1 MTDQISA
8 PEFLD
13 LTAFYLAVSSVDKI
27 LVQSSESPV
36 PGVDSDLLRKHRGE
50 AGVLI
55 RRVASSVDAGIDSL
69 LRDASEKSKLRVKT
83 KLDAALRGSSFSA
96 YASRAEF
103 LEFFLPR
110 LQTHTNVLRDVFGD
124 KSSQAIRIVQ
134 SASVD
139 APLPR
144 LYKLAGVQMASGGK
158 LPLLKKWIQEA
169 TKICG
174 NPVSDIEE
182 ISVDIQTTDVL
193 LDRVTKNNRK
203 LDLLD
208 PTDPAAAE
216 VTQENAQLLN
226 KVTRLAEKSGD
237 PASIKAH
244 AAARVAKSG
253 EDKGSFATTISA
265 HLKMTPEQEDSM
277 LARGKVVIAAGAG
290 SGKTR
295 VLAGKVIHHCQDLG
309 LSLSNIM
316 AVSFTIKSSSE
327 LKKRIVDY
335 GQEIGLNLPNPDS
348 DRKSFAGIGTT
359 HSIGRRI
366 LKSANSGWKTDD
378 PKKDTIQGGDISK
391 LLKVAILQVKMKSQG
406 GASAVPPPSAMSFFP
421 NRPSSSGIHS
431 DPALESTSPIQEPLE
446 GKSPLE
452 LFLQDDGRYQTMIAA
467 AVDTIRDLL
476 SSFPSVKVFPASAS
490 GWCRAEVYGPGIVR
504 FGDTLADMRVNGA
517 SLSYKDADPRYRA
530 PDRFVAFSKREF
542 DRQAVIDDIRNALGF
557 PQAENALQALVEL
570 STKKPSELSAN
581 ELAILEEIVTNP
593 FVASGLTQRKVLV
606 RTAAVTPL
614 LFKKLAIAEDED
626 VTSDL
631 LGNMETSEKG
641 IQTASQRKMEKLDYD
656 QSPYYWFI
664 HNPAN
669 QWFNIGA
676 TDADFQEEDAKGNKK
691 DISVGEFARFVGFN
705 KNSLRAPGEIFMGS
719 QTKSVPVGED
729 DDDVNWSDT
738 GAAKDRIFS
747 AVYGAYEWLKGN
759 IPTLQGRLDY
769 DDQLVQP
776 SRELIE
782 NPELLKKYQKQYK
795 CVLVDEAQ
803 DLNAAQHLLFGLVS
817 GYIDPATLKP
827 REDGKISADTFALI
841 GDDKQCVDV
850 NSLVSTIDGLVPAG
864 NLKPGDKVLAY
875 RNGSVV
881 PQTVRHVVPSKWDH
895 GLAITTESGNTLTM
909 SPNHRLW
916 ATSPQTEEDQT
927 IVYLMYR
934 GDMGFRVG
942 ITNKG
947 KIGSEG
953 DYLNSFGGRCF
964 LEKAEKFWVL
974 DILDREAALLAEI
987 RYSLRFG
994 IPTTVFNGEHRDLNQ
1009 DRISS
1014 IFQEFGKNG
1023 MRLLESKHLSFDL
1036 PHWMSQSYNKHGRE
1050 RHTINLL
1057 AHCSRSTQVSMEWT
1071 GNKFD
1076 AALVGFGVSTAPE
1089 DRRRIRRRFP
1099 NYRDALS
1106 FSEEISR
1113 LTGAQISYRL
1123 STPEEPLR
1131 EIPAAGLFVGM
1142 SVPILDGEGIVL
1154 DKITSITEVPG
1165 SFVDLDVDDASNFFA
1180 GGILTHNCIYEF
1192 RAADPSK
1199 FIEKSDLVPG
1209 GEGFTTKLLD
1219 TNFRSGNV
1227 IVESANKLIAYN
1239 SKQIPMVC
1247 KTDPAR
1253 GEGTISRMSVPTMDD
1268 AAESMCSQILSEF
1281 EVAKQDGDA
1290 ENFYGN
1296 YGLAVRTNQ
1305 EVYQFAMKMIEKG
1318 IPFRSKK
1325 NFLSGPAIG
1334 PVIGIFS
1341 ILRTDS
1347 LEARNAGVIA
1357 GLNAPDFG
1365 ANPNT
1370 VNTKMQ
1376 ELGVTDYYDFL
1387 VNQNGARKIYKLSKM
1402 VSALEQYA
1410 EYIEEVV
1417 RVGEK
1422 GTATDV
1428 LDLIL
1433 NQSGPGGDTFVDSLS
1448 ASLMDDAE
1456 AMEELQAKA
1465 DADATGSGK
1474 ITPMMLATYAL
1485 APIEPLRKAAL
1496 RFPTAKEFVGYIRSL
1511 IESNKKNVGDGDAKA
1526 DAVQI
1531 DTVHGWKGLEVA
1543 NLYVPMWDGGF
1554 PHKRS
1559 MASPSLME
1567 SERRL
1572 AYVAITRG
1580 RERVTILEP
1589 KSVKDKDVEP
1599 SQFTY
1604 EACIP
1609 LVGTNNGRGPV
1620 GREPGVDDEETPID
1634 LKTASVDRFRIPV
1647 MEPRSGSYHQ
1657 DEDVVSEPVSDD
1669 LEKVWDAVPYEGLVK

>member
-50 AGVLI
+50 AGALI

-96 YASRAEF
+96 YAVRAEF

-309 LSLSNIM
+309 LSLSNVM

-391 LLKVAILQVKMKSQG
+391 LLKVAILQVKMRSQG
-406 GASAVPPPSAMSFFP
+406 GASAMPPASAMSFFP
-421 NRPSSSGIHS
+421 NRPSSSAIQS
-431 DPALESTSPIQEPLE
+431 DPALESTSPIQDPLE

-490 GWCRAEVYGPGIVR
+490 GWCRAEVFGPGIVR

-517 SLSYKDADPRYRA
+517 ALSYKDADPRYRA

-542 DRQAVIDDIRNALGF
+542 DRQAVVDDIRNALGF

-841 GDDKQCVDV
+841 GDDKQC
-850 NSLVSTIDGLVPAG
+850 
-864 NLKPGDKVLAY
+864 
-875 RNGSVV
+875 
-881 PQTVRHVVPSKWDH
+881 
-895 GLAITTESGNTLTM
+895 
-909 SPNHRLW
+909 
-916 ATSPQTEEDQT
+916 
-927 IVYLMYR
+927 
-934 GDMGFRVG
+934 
-942 ITNKG
+942 
-947 KIGSEG
+947 
-953 DYLNSFGGRCF
+953 
-964 LEKAEKFWVL
+964 
-974 DILDREAALLAEI
+974 
-987 RYSLRFG
+987 
-994 IPTTVFNGEHRDLNQ
+994 
-1009 DRISS
+1009 
-1014 IFQEFGKNG
+1014 
-1023 MRLLESKHLSFDL
+1023 
-1036 PHWMSQSYNKHGRE
+1036 
-1050 RHTINLL
+1050 
-1057 AHCSRSTQVSMEWT
+1057 
-1071 GNKFD
+1071 
-1076 AALVGFGVSTAPE
+1076 
-1089 DRRRIRRRFP
+1089 
-1099 NYRDALS
+1099 
-1106 FSEEISR
+1106 
-1113 LTGAQISYRL
+1113 
-1123 STPEEPLR
+1123 
-1131 EIPAAGLFVGM
+1131 
-1142 SVPILDGEGIVL
+1142 
-1154 DKITSITEVPG
+1154 
-1165 SFVDLDVDDASNFFA
+1165 
-1180 GGILTHNCIYEF
+1180 IYEF

-1290 ENFYGN
+1290 DNFYGN